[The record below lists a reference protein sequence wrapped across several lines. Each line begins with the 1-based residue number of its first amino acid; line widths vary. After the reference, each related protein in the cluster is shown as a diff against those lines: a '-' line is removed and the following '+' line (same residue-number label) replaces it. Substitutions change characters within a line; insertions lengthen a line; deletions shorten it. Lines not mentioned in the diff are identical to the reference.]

1 MNTTSCKVAP
11 PGSGTTCSHYK
22 QNRCTNPLALPL
34 YGDRPSAGVC
44 RICPH
49 YRGIPR
55 GLGDVI
61 ETAARLLGIKRA
73 VKVVEHAT
81 GKQCGCPERRR
92 ALNEKY
98 PTSANGGIDETPK
111 ES

>member
-1 MNTTSCKVAP
+1 MTTTSCKVAH
-11 PGSGTTCSHYK
+11 PGSGTTCNHYK
-22 QNRCTNPLALPL
+22 ANRCTNPLALPL

-44 RICPH
+44 RQCEH

-73 VKVVEHAT
+73 VKTVERVR
-81 GKQCGCPERRR
+81 GKECGCAERRQ
-92 ALNEKY
+92 ALNEKF

>member
-1 MNTTSCKVAP
+1 
-11 PGSGTTCSHYK
+11 
-22 QNRCTNPLALPL
+22 LPL
-34 YGDRPSAGVC
+34 YGDRPSAGIC

-73 VKVVEHAT
+73 VKTVERVT
-81 GKQCGCPERRR
+81 GKECGCPARRQ
-92 ALNEKY
+92 ALNEKF
-98 PTSANGGIDETPK
+98 PNSANAGIDGEPK
-111 ES
+111 R

>member
-11 PGSGTTCSHYK
+11 PASGTTCNHYK
-22 QNRCTNPLALPL
+22 ANRCTNPLALPL

-61 ETAARLLGIKRA
+61 ETAARWLGVKRA
-73 VKVVEHAT
+73 VKTVERVT
-81 GKQCGCPERRR
+81 GKECGCAERRR

-98 PTSANGGIDETPK
+98 PTSVKAGIDETPK
-111 ES
+111 QA

>member
-1 MNTTSCKVAP
+1 MSTTSCKVVHQ
-11 PGSGTTCSHYK
+11 GSGTTCSHYK
-22 QNRCTNPLALPL
+22 ANRCTNPLALPL

-44 RICPH
+44 RLCEH

-73 VKVVEHAT
+73 VKAVERVT
-81 GKQCGCPERRR
+81 GNECGCAERRR
-92 ALNEKY
+92 ALNEKF
-98 PTSANGGIDETPK
+98 PTSANEGIDETPK

>member
-1 MNTTSCKVAP
+1 MITTSCKVVHQD
-11 PGSGTTCSHYK
+11 SGTTCNHYK
-22 QNRCTNPLALPL
+22 TNRCTNPLALPL

-73 VKVVEHAT
+73 VKTAERVT
-81 GKQCGCPERRR
+81 GKECGCAERRR
-92 ALNEKY
+92 ALNEKF
-98 PTSANGGIDETPK
+98 PNSVNEGIDGRPK
-111 ES
+111 

>member
-1 MNTTSCKVAP
+1 MSTTSCKVVHQ
-11 PGSGTTCSHYK
+11 GSGTTCNHYK
-22 QNRCTNPLALPL
+22 ANRCTNPLALPL

-44 RICPH
+44 RQCEH

-81 GKQCGCPERRR
+81 GRQCGCPERRR
-92 ALNEKY
+92 ALNEKF
-98 PTSANGGIDETPK
+98 PTSANEGIDEMPK